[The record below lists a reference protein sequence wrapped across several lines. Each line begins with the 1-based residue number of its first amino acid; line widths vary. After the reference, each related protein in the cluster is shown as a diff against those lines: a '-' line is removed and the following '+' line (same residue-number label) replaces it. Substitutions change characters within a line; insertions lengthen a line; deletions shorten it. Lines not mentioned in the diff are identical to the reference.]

1 MKDII
6 ILLLLT
12 FTISIT
18 KIDSNYL
25 KEILKQEKIY
35 VLDTR
40 NISDSEKGYIP
51 NSIILPLTLSYDNW
65 LTKLIPKNAA
75 IILITYKNEQKNVI
89 QETRKL
95 GYLSIFG
102 YAYYDDWINSKFEV
116 KKVLNENI
124 TVENLDNIKQKGEI
138 ILDVREENE
147 YIETGIIKD
156 SQLVSLSEFKNK
168 LKNIESIKTVHI
180 LCKSGKRAEIAYTYL
195 EKFGF
200 KNTLIVLEGGITK
213 VIEIK
218 YPLEKY
224 KKK

>member
-6 ILLLLT
+6 ILLLFT
-12 FTISIT
+12 FTVSIK
-18 KIDSNYL
+18 KIDSNHL
-25 KEILKQEKIY
+25 KDILKQQKIY
-35 VLDTR
+35 VIDTR
-40 NISDSEKGYIP
+40 NVTDSEKGYIP

-65 LTKLIPKNAA
+65 LPKLIPKNAA
-75 IILITYKNEQKNVI
+75 IILITYKNEQKKVT

-95 GYLSIFG
+95 WYLSIFG

-116 KKVLNENI
+116 KKVLNETI

-200 KNTLIVLEGGITK
+200 KNTLIVLEGWITK

>member
-6 ILLLLT
+6 ILLLFT
-12 FTISIT
+12 FTVSIK
-18 KIDSNYL
+18 KIDSNHL
-25 KEILKQEKIY
+25 KDILKQQKIY
-35 VLDTR
+35 VIDTR
-40 NISDSEKGYIP
+40 NVTDSEKGYIP

-65 LTKLIPKNAA
+65 LPKIVPKNAA
-75 IILITYKNEQKNVI
+75 IILITYKNGQKNAI
-89 QETRKL
+89 QLTHKL

-102 YAYYDDWINSKFEV
+102 YAYYDDWVNSKFEV
-116 KKVLNENI
+116 KKVLNEEITFENI
-124 TVENLDNIKQKGEI
+124 ENIKQKGEI
-138 ILDVREENE
+138 ILDVREEKE

-168 LKNIESIKTVHI
+168 LKKIESVKTVHI
-180 LCKSGKRAEIAYTYL
+180 LCKTGKRAEIAYTYL

-200 KNTLIVLEGGITK
+200 KNTLKVLEGGITK
-213 VIEIK
+213 VIQIK

>member
-75 IILITYKNEQKNVI
+75 IILITYKNEQKKVI

-116 KKVLNENI
+116 KKVLNETI

-168 LKNIESIKTVHI
+168 LKNIESIKTIHI